1 MNIESIY
8 QTQKTF
14 FETNTTLDYHF
25 RKAML
30 KRLYQ
35 GIIRYREKLVSAL
48 RNDLSKGETEA
59 ILTEIWIVLSEI
71 KFHQKHLQ
79 KWMKPKRVKTP
90 LVLKPGKSYQ
100 IAQPLG
106 VNLILSPW
114 NYPLHL
120 ALMPL
125 VGAISSGG
133 TAVIKPSSQTAE
145 SAKVL
150 QEMIRELFEPQYV
163 TVVIGNHDVADEL
176 LNQPFDHIF
185 FTGSTA
191 LGKKIA
197 AIGAK
202 NLTKVTLELGGKSPA
217 IIHNVTRIDKIA
229 QRLLFGKIINAGQ
242 TCVAPD
248 YVICHKSMLKSTV
261 NALNY
266 YLKEM
271 LGENPCDNEDYPRI
285 ISEKHFD
292 RLTRYLENANILG
305 GGTYNRK
312 TLKISPTFILLEDI
326 NAPIMQE
333 EIFGPILPIIT
344 YQDEEE
350 IFEIIKRHP
359 NPLALYV
366 FSENKFFNNR
376 IISGIK
382 SGGVSVNDTISHL
395 VNHHLPF
402 GGIFSSGMGSYHGY
416 QSFLTFSHFKS
427 VYEKHPRM
435 ELKIKYP
442 PYSERTKKIIKR
454 FFLK

>member
-8 QTQKTF
+8 QAQKTF

-114 NYPLHL
+114 NYPIQL

-125 VGAISSGG
+125 VGAIASGG
-133 TAVIKPSSQTAE
+133 TAVIKPSSQTKA

-150 QEMIRELFEPQYV
+150 QEMIGELFEPQYV
-163 TVVIGNHDVADEL
+163 IVIVGDHAVADEL
-176 LNQPFDHIF
+176 LNQPFDHLF
-185 FTGSTA
+185 FTGSSA
-191 LGKKIA
+191 VGKKIA
-197 AIGAK
+197 SIGAK
-202 NLTKVTLELGGKSPA
+202 NLARVTLELGGKSPA

-229 QRLLFGKIINAGQ
+229 QRLLFGKVVNAGQ

-266 YLKEM
+266 FIKKM
-271 LGENPCDNEDYPRI
+271 LGESPIDNDEYPRI
-285 ISEKHFD
+285 ISERHFN
-292 RLTRYLENANILG
+292 RLIGYLENANILG
-305 GGTYNRK
+305 GGTYNRN
-312 TLKISPTFILLEDI
+312 TLKISPTLILLDDI
-326 NAPIMQE
+326 NSPIMKE

-350 IFEIIKRHP
+350 IYEIISQNP

-366 FSENKFFNNR
+366 FSENNFFNNR
-376 IISGIK
+376 IISRIK

-395 VNHHLPF
+395 VNHNLPF
-402 GGIFSSGMGSYHGY
+402 GGIFTSGTGSYHGY
-416 QSFLTFSHFKS
+416 QSFLTFSHLKS
-427 VYEKHPRM
+427 VYEKHPRR
-435 ELKIKYP
+435 ELMIKYP
-442 PYSERTKKIIKR
+442 PYSERTQRTIKR